1 MSHEN
6 RGSSPQFIGDGF
18 VQRLARQLRYQYKL
32 SLATA
37 IVRAKAIL
45 AL

>member
-1 MSHEN
+1 
-6 RGSSPQFIGDGF
+6 

-32 SLATA
+32 SLAEA
-37 IVRAKAIL
+37 IARAKTIL